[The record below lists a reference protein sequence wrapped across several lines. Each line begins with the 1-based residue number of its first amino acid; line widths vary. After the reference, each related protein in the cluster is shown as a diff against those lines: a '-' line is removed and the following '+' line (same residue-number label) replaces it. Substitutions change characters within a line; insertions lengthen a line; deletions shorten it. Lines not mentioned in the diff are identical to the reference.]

1 MVIRKHYSRIYK
13 QIKYCLR
20 QPGFSWIDFFRL
32 CQRNRYWL
40 WHPQRWLKTVGIT
53 DTNGK
58 TTVAHFLSQILRIS
72 GHTVGQLGTHNHYIR
87 DLCLPSELTTP
98 NSVTIHHL
106 LSSMISENASHLV
119 MEASS
124 HGLAQDRLRDLTF
137 AVAIFTNLSQDH
149 LDYHENMEDYLS
161 AKIRLFH
168 LLRNDGLI
176 LVNTDDVRSET
187 ILRHAHRKLNRK
199 VRTFGLSSLADLK
212 AIGIKSTLSGT
223 SFEAVAPDQSFA
235 VEIQLPGRHNVSN
248 ALAALG
254 AAQFLG
260 LSNNM
265 IQKGLKQTVVAGRF
279 ESVGNEA
286 KPVIVDFAHSPKAL
300 ECLLE
305 TARQFLQN
313 RLICVASCNGDRDRS
328 KRPLMG
334 QIATSLS
341 DHTILTSG
349 SPRSERAEQILA
361 DMQIDLA
368 LNRSYQV
375 IPDRRLA
382 IEIAL
387 DIATG
392 QDLVVVEGR
401 GCDAFIENGP
411 NEIPFDDRDVVRSC
425 LIRQIRL
432 RFDHYPSI

>member
-1 MVIRKHYSRIYK
+1 MAIRKHYSRIYK

-53 DTNGK
+53 GTNGK

-72 GHTVGQLGTHNHYIR
+72 GHTVGQLGTHNHYIG

-168 LLRNDGLI
+168 LVRNDGLI

-223 SFEAVAPDQSFA
+223 SFEAVTPDQSFA
-235 VEIQLPGRHNVSN
+235 VEIQLPGQHNVSN

-305 TARQFLQN
+305 TARQFVQN

-341 DHTILTSG
+341 DHAILTSG

-387 DIATG
+387 DIATD
-392 QDLVVVEGR
+392 QDLVVVAGR

-411 NEIPFDDRDVVRSC
+411 NKIPFDDRDVVRSC
-425 LIRQIRL
+425 LIR
-432 RFDHYPSI
+432 

>member
-1 MVIRKHYSRIYK
+1 MGIWKHCSRVYK

-20 QPGFSWIDFFRL
+20 QPNFSWIDFFRL
-32 CQRNRYWL
+32 CQRNRYWF

-53 DTNGK
+53 GTNGK
-58 TTVAHFLSQILRIS
+58 TTVAHFLSQILKNS
-72 GHTVGQLGTHNHYIR
+72 GYTVGQLGTHNHYIGN
-87 DLCLPSELTTP
+87 LCLPSELTTP

-106 LSSMISENASHLV
+106 LSHMVSENASHLV

-137 AVAIFTNLSQDH
+137 SAAIFTNLSQDH
-149 LDYHENMEDYLS
+149 LDYHENMDDYLL
-161 AKIRLFH
+161 AKIQLFH
-168 LLRNDGLI
+168 LVRDDGLI
-176 LVNTDDVRSET
+176 LVNADDGRADT
-187 ILRHAHRKLNRK
+187 ILCHARRRLNRQ
-199 VRTFGLSSLADLK
+199 VRTFGLSSLADLR
-212 AIGIKSTLSGT
+212 AIGIKSTLNGT
-223 SFEAVAPDQSFA
+223 SFEAVTPDQSFA
-235 VEIQLPGRHNVSN
+235 VEIQLPGQHNVSN

-265 IQKGLKQTVVAGRF
+265 IQKGLRQTVVAGRF
-279 ESVGNEA
+279 ESVGNEV

-300 ECLLE
+300 ECLLK
-305 TARQFLQN
+305 TARQFAQN

-341 DHTILTSG
+341 DHAILTSG
-349 SPRSERAEQILA
+349 SPRSERAEHILA
-361 DMQIDLA
+361 DMQMDLE

-375 IPDRRLA
+375 TPDRRLA

-387 DIATG
+387 DMATD
-392 QDLVVVEGR
+392 QDLVVIAGR
-401 GCDAFIENGP
+401 GCEAFIEIGANT
-411 NEIPFDDRDVVRSC
+411 IPFDDRDVVRSF
-425 LIRQIRL
+425 LTE
-432 RFDHYPSI
+432 

>member
-1 MVIRKHYSRIYK
+1 MAIRKHYSRIYK

-53 DTNGK
+53 GTNGK

-72 GHTVGQLGTHNHYIR
+72 GHTVGQLGTHNHYIG

-98 NSVTIHHL
+98 NSATIHRL
-106 LSSMISENASHLV
+106 LSSIISENASHLV

-168 LLRNDGLI
+168 LVRNDGLI
-176 LVNTDDVRSET
+176 LVKTDDVRSET

-223 SFEAVAPDQSFA
+223 SFEAVTPDQSFA

-305 TARQFLQN
+305 TARQFVQN

-349 SPRSERAEQILA
+349 SPRSESAEQILA

-368 LNRSYQV
+368 LDRSYQV
-375 IPDRRLA
+375 IADRRLA

-387 DIATG
+387 DIATD
-392 QDLVVVEGR
+392 QDLVVIAGR
-401 GCDAFIENGP
+401 GCDAFIENRP
-411 NEIPFDDRDVVRSC
+411 NKIPFDDRDIVRSC
-425 LIRQIRL
+425 LIR
-432 RFDHYPSI
+432 

>member
-1 MVIRKHYSRIYK
+1 MAIRKHYSRIYK

-53 DTNGK
+53 GTNGK

-72 GHTVGQLGTHNHYIR
+72 GHTVGQLGTHNHYIG

-124 HGLAQDRLRDLTF
+124 HGLAQDRLCDLTF

-168 LLRNDGLI
+168 LVRNDGLI

-223 SFEAVAPDQSFA
+223 SFEAVTPDQSFS

-305 TARQFLQN
+305 TARQFVQN
-313 RLICVASCNGDRDRS
+313 RLICVVSCNGDRDRS

-387 DIATG
+387 DIATD
-392 QDLVVVEGR
+392 QDLVVVAGR

-411 NEIPFDDRDVVRSC
+411 NKIPFDDRDVVRSF
-425 LIRQIRL
+425 LTE
-432 RFDHYPSI
+432 

>member
-1 MVIRKHYSRIYK
+1 MGIWKHCSRVYK

-20 QPGFSWIDFFRL
+20 QPNFSWIDFFRL
-32 CQRNRYWL
+32 CQRNRYWF

-53 DTNGK
+53 GTNGK
-58 TTVAHFLSQILRIS
+58 TTVAHFLSQILKNS
-72 GHTVGQLGTHNHYIR
+72 GHTVGQLGTHNHYIG
-87 DLCLPSELTTP
+87 DLCLPSALTTP

-106 LSSMISENASHLV
+106 LSYMVSENASHLV

-137 AVAIFTNLSQDH
+137 LVAVFTNLSQDH
-149 LDYHENMEDYLS
+149 LDYHENMEDYLL

-168 LLRNDGLI
+168 LVRDDGLI
-176 LVNTDDVRSET
+176 LVNTDDARADT
-187 ILRHAHRKLNRK
+187 ILCHARRRLNRQ
-199 VRTFGLSSLADLK
+199 VRTFGLSSLADLR
-212 AIGIKSTLSGT
+212 AIGIKSTLNGT
-223 SFEAVAPDQSFA
+223 SFEAVTPDQSFA
-235 VEIQLPGRHNVSN
+235 VEIQLPGQHNVSN

-265 IQKGLKQTVVAGRF
+265 IQKGLRQTVVAGRF
-279 ESVGNEA
+279 ESVGNEV

-300 ECLLE
+300 ECLLK
-305 TARQFLQN
+305 TARQFAQN

-341 DHTILTSG
+341 DHAILTSG
-349 SPRSERAEQILA
+349 SPRSERAEHILA
-361 DMQIDLA
+361 DMQMDLE

-375 IPDRRLA
+375 TPDRRLA

-387 DIATG
+387 DMATD
-392 QDLVVVEGR
+392 QDLVVIAGR
-401 GCDAFIENGP
+401 GCEAFIEIGANT
-411 NEIPFDDRDVVRSC
+411 IPFDDRDIVRSF
-425 LIRQIRL
+425 LTE
-432 RFDHYPSI
+432 

>member
-1 MVIRKHYSRIYK
+1 MAIRKHYSRIYK

-53 DTNGK
+53 GTNGK

-72 GHTVGQLGTHNHYIR
+72 GHTVGQLGTHNHYIG

-98 NSVTIHHL
+98 NLVTIHHL

-168 LLRNDGLI
+168 LVRNDGLI

-223 SFEAVAPDQSFA
+223 SFEAVTPDQSFA

-265 IQKGLKQTVVAGRF
+265 IQKGLKQTVVAG
-279 ESVGNEA
+279 
-286 KPVIVDFAHSPKAL
+286 
-300 ECLLE
+300 
-305 TARQFLQN
+305 
-313 RLICVASCNGDRDRS
+313 
-328 KRPLMG
+328 
-334 QIATSLS
+334 
-341 DHTILTSG
+341 
-349 SPRSERAEQILA
+349 
-361 DMQIDLA
+361 
-368 LNRSYQV
+368 
-375 IPDRRLA
+375 
-382 IEIAL
+382 
-387 DIATG
+387 
-392 QDLVVVEGR
+392 
-401 GCDAFIENGP
+401 
-411 NEIPFDDRDVVRSC
+411 
-425 LIRQIRL
+425 
-432 RFDHYPSI
+432 